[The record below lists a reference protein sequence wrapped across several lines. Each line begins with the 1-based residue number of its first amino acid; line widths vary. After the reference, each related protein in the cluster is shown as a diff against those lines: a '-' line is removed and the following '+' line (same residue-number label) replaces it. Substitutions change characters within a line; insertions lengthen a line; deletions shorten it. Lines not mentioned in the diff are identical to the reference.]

1 MTGIYSLYADVLD
14 YPTPGVFSQL
24 RELSHR
30 IAATGSGDAP
40 LIQQFEAALSGMT
53 LAQLQEIYTSSFDMH
68 PDCTPNLG
76 CHLFGEDVRR
86 NIFMARLKEH
96 MDRAQVPTGAELPDH
111 LSLVLRLVDSLHNED
126 DTRPLVEDCL
136 VPGVTRILSALE
148 QMNGSCPYVPAFQ
161 ALLAKLKNTAT
172 AANIRAD
179 LGTDPTQSG

>member
-24 RELSHR
+24 RELSR
-30 IAATGSGDAP
+30 RAAEIGSEDAS
-40 LIQQFEAALSGMT
+40 LIQQFEAALSGMALT
-53 LAQLQEIYTSSFDMH
+53 QLQEIYTSSFDMH

-111 LSLVLRLVDSLHNED
+111 LSLVLRLLDSPHNED
-126 DTRPLVEDCL
+126 ETQALLEDCL

-148 QMNGSCPYVPAFQ
+148 QMNGACPYIPAFQ
-161 ALLAKLKNTAT
+161 ALLAKLKNMAT
-172 AANIRAD
+172 AANVGAD
-179 LGTDPTQSG
+179 LGTDPTQPG